1 MNEKQTQTGGCQ
13 GKGDKG
19 GKEWEF
25 GISKSKLSCAV
36 WINKV
41 LPRAGNYIQTSCDKP

>member
-19 GKEWEF
+19 GKELEF
-25 GISKSKLSCAV
+25 GISRSKLLYIV
-36 WINKV
+36 GINKV
-41 LPRAGNYIQTSCDKP
+41 LPSPGNYIQTSCDKP

>member
-19 GKEWEF
+19 GKE
-25 GISKSKLSCAV
+25 GRNGSLGLAKA
-36 WINKV
+36 
-41 LPRAGNYIQTSCDKP
+41 NYHVPYG